1 MSRRENKS
9 SVVNNVAS
17 ENGEGAVE
25 KKSLAN
31 ALRDWFSS
39 LHLGKPQA
47 VMAAVSVVVLLAAFL
62 IFNNLSVSYA
72 RRWDIDWG
80 YYSILSTFILLIAG
94 IVVNMPFI
102 AKNVKGF
109 LPSGKS
115 FCGLAILMI
124 IFSVFMFGN
133 ISNTHR
139 VLSDETSWESMGLQM
154 YFQHTGGICNEGI
167 WTDGVLDCKT
177 EVNNFKGKALGFVY
191 SLVFNF
197 MEPDRDTALLVNYP
211 FYILSLLAFFLALSK
226 WFKSSKLALAA
237 TAFLGGMPI
246 YLLQARSASTE
257 VLYICLLTFLMAWY
271 AFVPTNKV
279 TWKHFLLTVPLLG
292 FFAQTRQET
301 VFAFIPFALYY
312 YRYFLE
318 KPYRLP
324 AFIAAV
330 IAVSWPSV
338 NNMAAYR
345 GYDFQGGEHAAH
357 SFENLW
363 FNLKTNLEVMLNM
376 NLFEGP
382 VKMLQDPAFG
392 GIMMNPFYTTF
403 TIILLVA
410 TVWLLVR
417 MIVFRRYVRGF
428 ILGIFFCLQIFVI
441 MFNVSGTFTIDIN
454 QRYVLV
460 ALPMFALLMALGLYD
475 AIVFAGSRIFKSKM
489 RTDAAAAIVMGL
501 ACILT
506 LGLMVYHAPSY
517 RNNMLYYKNKLLGE
531 EEFLNNELASY
542 PANSV
547 FIYSRP
553 WQMLAQGHSA
563 FSERTFEGWSTDVFA
578 EWMQKSGGNIYLV
591 RGQDGYGKVNRES
604 RVVGFKTTDQIDK
617 ILDSYK
623 HERVLIDAKKFGYP
637 LVIYKI
643 LSKKGVS
650 QYAQNFTV
658 SEQKDYTIVLNK
670 RFPETI
676 ACEYVLNGE
685 KQGDAI
691 VTVDAD
697 TLRLDS
703 SKVLMGM
710 NRAVFTCSMP
720 DGDTSVV
727 YRDFFM
733 ESDRAILLST
743 LKMDR
748 FSQDW
753 GDPQL
758 NESVEHHRLT
768 LDGEPFRYGIG
779 SHANS
784 SLEYT
789 LLRGFDVFHAVV
801 GLDDE
806 SACGDGAY
814 FVVNGDGREL
824 ARSKKLYSME
834 KQKLDVNIKG
844 VNHLNLKIEMGDN
857 KDCDHGDWANAWLEA
872 R

>member
-1 MSRRENKS
+1 MSRLQSIREWI
-9 SVVNNVAS
+9 AS
-17 ENGEGAVE
+17 
-25 KKSLAN
+25 
-31 ALRDWFSS
+31 LR
-39 LHLGKPQA
+39 LGKPQA
-47 VMAAVSVVVLLAAFL
+47 VMAATTLVVMLAAFL

-80 YYSILSTFILLIAG
+80 YYAILSTFILLVAG
-94 IVVNMPFI
+94 IVVNIPFV
-102 AKNVKGF
+102 AKNIKGF
-109 LPSGKS
+109 LPGGKS
-115 FCGLAILMI
+115 LCGLLVLLIL
-124 IFSVFMFGN
+124 FSVFMFGN
-133 ISNTHR
+133 IGNSHR

-154 YFQHTGGICNEGI
+154 YFQHTGGICNEGV

-197 MEPDRDTALLVNYP
+197 MEPNRDTALLVNYP
-211 FYILSLLAFFLALSK
+211 FYILSLIAFFLALSK
-226 WFKSSKLALAA
+226 WFRSGKLALAA

-257 VLYICLLTFLMAWY
+257 VLYICLLAVLMAWY

-279 TWKHFLLTVPLLG
+279 TWKHFLFTVPLLG

-324 AFIAAV
+324 AFVAAV

-382 VKMLQDPAFG
+382 VEMLQDPNFG
-392 GIMMNPFYTTF
+392 GILQNPFYTTF
-403 TIILLVA
+403 TVILLVA

-428 ILGIFFCLQIFVI
+428 VLGIFFCLQIFVI

-460 ALPMFALLMALGLYD
+460 ALPLFALIMALGLFD
-475 AIVFAGSRIFKSKM
+475 ALEFSTKM
-489 RTDAAAAIVMGL
+489 RRDAAAAIVLGV
-501 ACILT
+501 ACSLS

-517 RNNMLYYKNKLLGE
+517 KNNMLYYKNRLLGE
-531 EEFLNNELASY
+531 EDFLNTELAKLPKDAVY
-542 PANSV
+542 
-547 FIYSRP
+547 IYSRP

-563 FSERTFEGWSTDVFA
+563 FSERTFEGWSTEVFA

-591 RGQDGYGKVNRES
+591 RGQDGYGKVNRDS
-604 RVVGFKTTDQIDK
+604 RVVGFKTTEQIDQ

-623 HERVLIDAKKFGYP
+623 TERVLIDAKRFGYP

-650 QYAQNFTV
+650 HYAQSFIV
-658 SEQKDYTIVLNK
+658 SEQAEGKIILNK
-670 RFPETI
+670 RFPESI
-676 ACEYVLNGE
+676 ACDYTLNGE
-685 KQGDAI
+685 HQGELL
-691 VTVDAD
+691 VTVDSD
-697 TLRLDS
+697 SLMLDS
-703 SKVLMGM
+703 TKVHAGM
-710 NRAVFTCSMP
+710 NRAFFACSMP
-720 DGDTSVV
+720 DGDTLPV
-727 YRDFFM
+727 YRDFFV
-733 ESDRAILLST
+733 EGEKVVLLSS
-743 LKMDR
+743 LKMGR

-753 GDPQL
+753 GSPQV
-758 NESVEHHRLT
+758 NESVEHHKLT

-784 SLEYT
+784 YIEYSLP
-789 LLRGFDVFHAVV
+789 RSFDMFHAVI

-806 SACGDGAY
+806 SACGDGAS
-814 FVVNGDGREL
+814 FVLEADGREVYRSKRMYSTEKL
-824 ARSKKLYSME
+824 PVDVEVGGARSITLR
-834 KQKLDVNIKG
+834 
-844 VNHLNLKIEMGDN
+844 IEMGGN

>member
-1 MSRRENKS
+1 MSNTKKEKTDIVENKVERKPLAES
-9 SVVNNVAS
+9 LREWVA
-17 ENGEGAVE
+17 
-25 KKSLAN
+25 
-31 ALRDWFSS
+31 S

-47 VMAAVSVVVLLAAFL
+47 VMAAVSVVVMLAAFL

-94 IVVNMPFI
+94 IIVNLPFV

-115 FCGLAILMI
+115 FCGLALLMI
-124 IFSVFMFGN
+124 FFSVFMFGN

-154 YFQHTGGICNEGI
+154 YFQHTGGICNEGV

-324 AFIAAV
+324 AFIASV

-363 FNLKTNLEVMLNM
+363 FNLKTNIETMLN
-376 NLFEGP
+376 LET
-382 VKMLQDPAFG
+382 DPTFG

-403 TIILLVA
+403 TIILLAA

-417 MIVFRRYVRGF
+417 MLVFRRYIRGF

-475 AIVFAGSRIFKSKM
+475 AFEFTGSRLFKSKI
-489 RTDAAAAIVMGL
+489 REDAAASIVMGL
-501 ACILT
+501 ACLLT

-531 EEFLNNELASY
+531 EEFLNNELAGY

-578 EWMQKSGGNIYLV
+578 DWMQKSGGNIYLV
-591 RGQDGYGKVNRES
+591 RGQDGYGKVNRDS

-637 LVIYKI
+637 LVI
-643 LSKKGVS
+643 
-650 QYAQNFTV
+650 
-658 SEQKDYTIVLNK
+658 
-670 RFPETI
+670 
-676 ACEYVLNGE
+676 
-685 KQGDAI
+685 
-691 VTVDAD
+691 
-697 TLRLDS
+697 
-703 SKVLMGM
+703 
-710 NRAVFTCSMP
+710 
-720 DGDTSVV
+720 
-727 YRDFFM
+727 
-733 ESDRAILLST
+733 
-743 LKMDR
+743 
-748 FSQDW
+748 
-753 GDPQL
+753 
-758 NESVEHHRLT
+758 
-768 LDGEPFRYGIG
+768 
-779 SHANS
+779 
-784 SLEYT
+784 
-789 LLRGFDVFHAVV
+789 
-801 GLDDE
+801 
-806 SACGDGAY
+806 
-814 FVVNGDGREL
+814 
-824 ARSKKLYSME
+824 
-834 KQKLDVNIKG
+834 
-844 VNHLNLKIEMGDN
+844 
-857 KDCDHGDWANAWLEA
+857 
-872 R
+872 